1 MKAPVMQLSRRPS
14 SQAISPVSDDRL
26 DPTLPVILEYQSPS
40 TAIVN
45 MPMPPLAR
53 GFTLTLSSM
62 LLAMIT
68 VSGLIEVDRVVTAQG
83 VVVARSPTIVV
94 QPLETAIV
102 RSIDV
107 NPGDVV
113 HAGQILARLDPTFAT
128 ADLGALVAQM
138 SSLQAQVLRMQA
150 ELENRPFSYS
160 GLEPS
165 MAFQASIYA
174 QRQAEFNFKLENYQQ
189 KASSL
194 SATIARV

>member
-1 MKAPVMQLSRRPS
+1 
-14 SQAISPVSDDRL
+14 
-26 DPTLPVILEYQSPS
+26 
-40 TAIVN
+40 
-45 MPMPPLAR
+45 
-53 GFTLTLSSM
+53 
-62 LLAMIT
+62 MIT